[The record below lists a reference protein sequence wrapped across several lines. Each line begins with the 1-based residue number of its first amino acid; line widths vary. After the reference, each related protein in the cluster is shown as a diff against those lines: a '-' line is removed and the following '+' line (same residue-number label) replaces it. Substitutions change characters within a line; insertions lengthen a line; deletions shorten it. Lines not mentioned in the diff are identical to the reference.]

1 MLLIFVAASQSGSVI
16 GRDPL
21 PSRAVSTSQLPQ
33 KSLSHSPPT
42 QVSTLP
48 LPRNSGSHRQQ
59 PLPVHQSTPQSTKQS
74 EHGSLINSQIL
85 KAASSGDVRLNST
98 M

>member
-1 MLLIFVAASQSGSVI
+1 MI

-33 KSLSHSPPT
+33 KTLTQPPPT

-48 LPRNSGSHRQQ
+48 LPRGSGVGHRQH
-59 PLPVHQSTPQSTKQS
+59 PLPVHQSTPQSSKQA

-85 KAASSGDVRLNST
+85 KAVSSGDVRLNST
-98 M
+98 L